1 MERLEDSNRPPGR
14 PVRLRCT
21 ELDHCRGTRDLHF
34 LLTRTIALEG
44 RRVSSTLLQ
53 LAFLVFFDA
62 LLRPFMSA
70 VLALVIVL
78 KFLNVDNCGRAF
90 VNGGHWAES
99 FNATSSDSMRRTSP
113 PDKLWTSALLP
124 FHANKSLVLKLD
136 MKSASTLQAAP
147 EELHFYLIPFS
158 PFFCLSQ
165 AMFSSISL
173 LTAADLPLPPHFLP
187 GTGDAEPSI
196 PKT

>member
-1 MERLEDSNRPPGR
+1 ML
-14 PVRLRCT
+14 
-21 ELDHCRGTRDLHF
+21 
-34 LLTRTIALEG
+34 
-44 RRVSSTLLQ
+44 

-113 PDKLWTSALLP
+113 SDKLWTSAFLP

-158 PFFCLSQ
+158 FLLPFPSDVLLNLSSDSGRL
-165 AMFSSISL
+165 AATTPF
-173 LTAADLPLPPHFLP
+173 LTRNWGGRAIDPKNVGDNWYPHKQK
-187 GTGDAEPSI
+187 E
-196 PKT
+196 